1 MNKPNSAVLDIIN
14 RAWEG
19 IAPIQ
24 DECAKLLALPP
35 PIPPRPAPY
44 EEPQTVSCANAP
56 VMPPCSLRR
65 SAIPAIRVPP
75 IAASAPLPRITRRCR
90 PSR

>member
-19 IAPIQ
+19 IAPTQ

-35 PIPPRPAPY
+35 LFRRG
-44 EEPQTVSCANAP
+44 
-56 VMPPCSLRR
+56 LRR
-65 SAIPAIRVPP
+65 TRSRRRYH
-75 IAASAPLPRITRRCR
+75 APTHR
-90 PSR
+90 